1 MSGGSLAVY
10 WGLGIVLV
18 LLSVWRFGAGRTAGT
33 FRLTGLVLG
42 LVILGIMA
50 GSAVGVLSLDGVGA
64 CLKDN
69 SHRTKMIYCL
79 LYTRRASP

>member
-1 MSGGSLAVY
+1 MSGGFYTVY

-18 LLSVWRFGAGRTAGT
+18 LLSVWRFGAARAAGT

-50 GSAVGVLSLDGVGA
+50 GSASGVLSLDGVEA

-69 SHRTKMIYCL
+69 SKGAR
-79 LYTRRASP
+79 